1 MSFELVTSHMCN
13 IDLFW
18 FLRMGELW
26 KVIVCCRKDDGRT
39 KAAGKAANNF
49 NLRSWCCYGYVMF
62 GLFWFW
68 RKKRLENCKRWRW
81 NALFSFASENI
92 KPTIN
97 KRTLEGN
104 TWPGVLWLCYQNWK
118 TINLDYSLRNLSTI
132 WGTHSRLVRSR
143 SLY

>member
-1 MSFELVTSHMCN
+1 MSFELVTSHVSN

-62 GLFWFW
+62 GCFDPEG
-68 RKKRLENCKRWRW
+68 KKG
-81 NALFSFASENI
+81 F
-92 KPTIN
+92 
-97 KRTLEGN
+97 
-104 TWPGVLWLCYQNWK
+104 K
-118 TINLDYSLRNLSTI
+118 TAKDGDEMRF
-132 WGTHSRLVRSR
+132 SRLHPRILNQRLTKERSKVILDQGFFD
-143 SLY
+143 SVIKTEKQLT